1 MFPRDFYEI
10 LHIVGIAMLFVAIG
24 GVATHAANGGTKT
37 TSSTR
42 PLVGSIYGIGA
53 FLILLGGFGMLA
65 RLGFLHGANFPGW
78 LWVKII
84 IWVILSA
91 VVLLLWIPLRERPG
105 LCTIANAV
113 VVAVALQ
120 VGVGL
125 TAGTQMGPLA
135 NERRLAFFFQAEDGI
150 RDSPE

>member
-24 GVATHAANGGTKT
+24 GVATHAANGGTKA

-65 RLGFLHGANFPGW
+65 RLGFLCLLFLRDAVYAALARHRRRFPGQPGACTR
-78 LWVKII
+78 
-84 IWVILSA
+84 LS
-91 VVLLLWIPLRERPG
+91 PLH
-105 LCTIANAV
+105 
-113 VVAVALQ
+113 
-120 VGVGL
+120 
-125 TAGTQMGPLA
+125 LA
-135 NERRLAFFFQAEDGI
+135 E
-150 RDSPE
+150 